1 MMMTLTGIMELLL
14 LQQESIRRQ
23 KKSYFKLQA
32 RNTEVIIAIS
42 LGYLDAT

>member
-14 LQQESIRRQ
+14 LQQESIKKL
-23 KKSYFKLQA
+23 KKSYFKLPA
-32 RNTEVIIAIS
+32 RNTEAIIAIS